1 MTSILRSF
9 LAAAILGGA
18 ALAAAQSPL
27 EQGTAFFQN
36 AWKRVQSEG
45 PAAAER
51 IVRAAPERFRKVKGR
66 VQELTKLT
74 REWADE
80 KRLDERKNLVLELW
94 RVRGSLDLMS
104 LLNPDILESLTGID
118 AKTLRQLRAQTE
130 RAQAMLRR

>member
-9 LAAAILGGA
+9 LAAAIFGAA

-27 EQGTAFFQN
+27 EQGIAFFQN

-51 IVRAAPERFRKVKGR
+51 IVRAAPERFRKVRGR

-80 KRLDERKNLVLELW
+80 KRLEERKNLVLELW

-104 LLNPDILESLTGID
+104 LLNPDVLESLTGID